1 MPDPSADERKVP
13 AYYSDPAFTNGN
25 YVVQHSV
32 GALFADSLDLR
43 KPTGPFHGQIRAP
56 GGNKQQW
63 YKGAEASFF
72 SCPELRCREVHIELI
87 INQTYRSGQAQSGQ
101 TFRDGQAVW
110 HHEPISMPN
119 GYTYRYD
126 AHPYLIIQQC
136 KTTNYFILLDHV
148 GRLYPHLVL
157 PHLLEPVLTTW
168 IATRLPTEWHSSTD
182 VRQVLHS
189 SCGSTS

>member
-1 MPDPSADERKVP
+1 MPNPSVDKRKVP

-32 GALFADSLDLR
+32 RALFADSLDLR
-43 KPTGPFHGQIRAP
+43 KHTEPFHGQIHARR
-56 GGNKQQW
+56 GNERQW

-72 SCPELRCREVHIELI
+72 SCPEPRHGETHIEL

-110 HHEPISMPN
+110 RRKPIGMPN
-119 GYTYRYD
+119 RYTYRYN

-136 KTTNYFILLDHV
+136 KTTDYFMLLDHA
-148 GRLYPHLVL
+148 GQLYPHLVS

-168 IATRLPTEWHSSTD
+168 ITTRLLTEWHSSAD
-182 VRQVLHS
+182 VHQVLHS